1 MKVLITTVPF
11 GEINKSPLEALTA
24 EGAEYLIN
32 PLNKKLNEDELIELI
47 SDIDVVIAG
56 TELYSKK
63 VLDNAPNLKMIS
75 RLGIGLDG
83 VDLNYAKM
91 KGIKVCY
98 TPDVPTPA
106 IAELTIGLI
115 ISLLRSVHL
124 SNLEM
129 HSGKWHRYFGKTIS
143 DTTIGFIGVGRI
155 GATIKDLLKNEKK
168 PKIFVDDFEII
179 ES

>member
-1 MKVLITTVPF
+1 MKVLITSVPF
-11 GEINKSPLEALTA
+11 GEINKSPLEALSA
-24 EGAEYLIN
+24 EGVEYLIN
-32 PLNKKLNEDELIELI
+32 PLNKKLNEDELIDLI

-98 TPDVPTPA
+98 TPDAPTPA

-155 GATIKDLLKNEKK
+155 GAR
-168 PKIFVDDFEII
+168 V
-179 ES
+179 SS

>member
-56 TELYSKK
+56 TVLYSKK

-75 RLGIGLDG
+75 RR
-83 VDLNYAKM
+83 
-91 KGIKVCY
+91 
-98 TPDVPTPA
+98 
-106 IAELTIGLI
+106 ELMRQPNT
-115 ISLLRSVHL
+115 SAQRTVHYLLLLCL
-124 SNLEM
+124 SQAN
-129 HSGKWHRYFGKTIS
+129 RC
-143 DTTIGFIGVGRI
+143 TT
-155 GATIKDLLKNEKK
+155 TC
-168 PKIFVDDFEII
+168 
-179 ES
+179 